1 MSKVTESSTSSTGSN
16 DTRSMNCEGSIN
28 NGDSTRSM
36 NCGDSNNSDSGAGS
50 EVNNSSISDKGAG
63 GEVNN
68 SSISDKGA
76 GSRASDGL
84 SNSKTQDSAAKLIF
98 GNNRLCSQF
107 LRDYSEIELLKDVK
121 EEDIEDMTTRYIPMF
136 TEERDSDVVKKVHL
150 KNGEFAYMIALIEHK
165 SAVDY
170 NVTMQLL
177 RYMVYIWED
186 YEKEQDRLHKGISKT
201 RDFRYPPI
209 LPIVYYEWTD
219 KWTSAI
225 DFKERIF
232 LNDVF
237 EEFIPDYRYKLIKLE
252 SYSDDDLIGQNDE
265 ISFVM
270 LIDRLKD
277 NYEFHRL
284 MSDLPEGY
292 LDGISEMSTP
302 DVLDIISRV
311 VGAMLRRRN
320 ISEER
325 IEDLTEGIRSRPMGQ
340 LFEHWD
346 NGPDEELVEK
356 GRKEGREEERKNT
369 EAEKKRA
376 DAEKARA
383 DTEKTRA
390 DAAEARVRE
399 LEAQLADKT

>member
-1 MSKVTESSTSSTGSN
+1 MSKVKENS
-16 DTRSMNCEGSIN
+16 
-28 NGDSTRSM
+28 
-36 NCGDSNNSDSGAGS
+36 SNNTSDRI
-50 EVNNSSISDKGAG
+50 N
-63 GEVNN
+63 
-68 SSISDKGA
+68 
-76 GSRASDGL
+76 
-84 SNSKTQDSAAKLIF
+84 NSKTQDSAAKLIF

-107 LRDYSEIELLKDVK
+107 LRDYSEIDLLKDVR

-150 KNGEFAYMIALIEHK
+150 KNGDFAYMIALIEHK

-186 YEKEQDRLHKGISKT
+186 YEKEQDRLHEGISKT

-209 LPIVYYEWTD
+209 LPIVYYEWKD

-225 DFKERIF
+225 SFRERVF

-252 SYSDDDLIGQNDE
+252 SYSDDELIGQNDE

-325 IEDLTEGIRSRPMGQ
+325 IEDLTEGIRSRLMGQ

-369 EAEKKRA
+369 EAERKRAEAAENRVHEAESRA
-376 DAEKARA
+376 DA
-383 DTEKTRA
+383 EKTRA

-399 LEAQLADKT
+399 LEAQLAEKK

>member
-1 MSKVTESSTSSTGSN
+1 
-16 DTRSMNCEGSIN
+16 
-28 NGDSTRSM
+28 
-36 NCGDSNNSDSGAGS
+36 
-50 EVNNSSISDKGAG
+50 
-63 GEVNN
+63 
-68 SSISDKGA
+68 
-76 GSRASDGL
+76 
-84 SNSKTQDSAAKLIF
+84 
-98 GNNRLCSQF
+98 
-107 LRDYSEIELLKDVK
+107 
-121 EEDIEDMTTRYIPMF
+121 
-136 TEERDSDVVKKVHL
+136 
-150 KNGEFAYMIALIEHK
+150 
-165 SAVDY
+165 
-170 NVTMQLL
+170 
-177 RYMVYIWED
+177 MVYIWED
-186 YEKEQDRLHKGISKT
+186 YEKEQDRLHEGISKT

-209 LPIVYYEWTD
+209 LPIVYYEWKD

-225 DFKERIF
+225 SFRERVF

-277 NYEFHRL
+277 NYEFHKL

-340 LFEHWD
+340 IFEHWD

-356 GRKEGREEERKNT
+356 GRKEGAAKERKNT
-369 EAEKKRA
+369 EAAIRRAKLAESRA
-376 DAEKARA
+376 DAEKSRA
-383 DTEKTRA
+383 EAAESRA
-390 DAAEARVRE
+390 EAAEARVRE
-399 LEAQLADKT
+399 LEAQLAAKT